1 MVIQAGNH
9 IKNYLIN
16 DPIAEGGMGI
26 VWHAVNLENN
36 EPVAIKVVANDL
48 TFDPDFKVRIRDE
61 ARRHLR
67 LKHPNIVSV
76 LDVFETFGD
85 TCIVMELIEGT
96 SLDILLEKKADHR
109 LAPHE
114 AIPIAGDLLDAL
126 DYAHRNAIVH
136 RDVKPSN
143 VLIDRN
149 NRALLIDFGI
159 ALAIGEE
166 RRTRTGQTIGTPIY
180 MSPEQITTPHKIT
193 HLSDVYSLG
202 CVLYELLTGR
212 PPFVQGVDGV
222 GDTDYAIQE
231 AHVKMMPVNPR
242 SRMPDIPAD
251 LADLIMA
258 AIEKDPNRR
267 IPGCQEFLRLLKDGG
282 KRQGHQDTNGI
293 QATRQTSKT
302 KWLIGILILL
312 LVVFGFILIS
322 LNW

>member
-1 MVIQAGNH
+1 MGIQAGDH
-9 IKNYLIN
+9 LKHYLIN
-16 DPIAEGGMGI
+16 DLIAEGGMGM

-67 LKHPNIVSV
+67 LKHPNIVPV

-85 TCIVMELIEGT
+85 TCIVMKLIEGT

-109 LAPHE
+109 LASHE
-114 AIPIAGDLLDAL
+114 AIPIAVDLLNAL

-143 VLIDRN
+143 VLMDHN

-166 RRTRTGQTIGTPIY
+166 RRTRTGQTIGTPLY
-180 MSPEQITTPHKIT
+180 MSPEQITTPHEIT

-222 GDTDYAIQE
+222 GDTDFAIQE
-231 AHVKMMPVNPR
+231 AHVKTIPVNPR
-242 SRMPDIPAD
+242 TRVPDIPTN
-251 LADLIMA
+251 LSDLIMA
-258 AIEKDPNRR
+258 AIEKDPDRR
-267 IPGCQEFLRLLKDGG
+267 IPGCQEFLRLLQDGG
-282 KRQGHQDTNGI
+282 KHGEDDDYPGI
-293 QATRQTSKT
+293 QPTRPTSKT
-302 KWLIGILILL
+302 KWLIGLLIFL
-312 LVVFGFILIS
+312 LVVVGFILIS
-322 LNW
+322 MN